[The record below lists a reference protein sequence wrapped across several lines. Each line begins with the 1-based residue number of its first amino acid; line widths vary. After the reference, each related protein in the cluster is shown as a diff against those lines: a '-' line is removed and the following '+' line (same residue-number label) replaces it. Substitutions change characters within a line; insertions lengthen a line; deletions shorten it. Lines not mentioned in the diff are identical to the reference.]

1 MCVGR
6 VPGVT
11 LILMFFGVG
20 GRWGGLSPLAV
31 LGFLSFF
38 VGSGFPWL
46 MRCGYLVLN
55 CCLAIHWV
63 GIPNRDVTTLPV
75 WRYQRKKKK
84 MSVWGVTDASSLPT
98 HGEGTHLSSLGVSLP
113 FSRFPGPLAL
123 SIKHAG
129 IGGNRAPSP
138 HLQAGCVSHNFSL
151 DLFGWD
157 GDLLMNFRVP
167 LSFCW
172 VGGGLYYY

>member
-1 MCVGR
+1 M
-6 VPGVT
+6 
-11 LILMFFGVG
+11 
-20 GRWGGLSPLAV
+20 
-31 LGFLSFF
+31 
-38 VGSGFPWL
+38 GSGSRWL
-46 MRCGYLVLN
+46 LRCGCLVLN

-75 WRYQRKKKK
+75 WRYQRKKKIFA
-84 MSVWGVTDASSLPT
+84 GVGFTDANSLST

-167 LSFCW
+167 PFFLLGW
-172 VGGGLYYY
+172 GGVILLLVSLWGMAV